1 MARKFSKIGHV
12 VSAIFLNSIGL
23 VTSQAMNDPPVADGG
38 LNRHEE
44 LVVFSCVAVVFVMSI
59 TIVLFLWYVVD
70 RTRER
75 ISHFERHLPKVVDKF
90 RQEVVIEAE
99 ENDHNG
105 RVIMA
110 GTTAATG
117 EFQGVHPR
125 DGSRGGRVRLTSFT
139 RKQDVGIGTDFPE
152 NQVSAWIE
160 SDMVRVLPDHEPAR
174 KCSTKAADGSDSTD
188 FVYIGGEY
196 IPKAFL
202 SLERCP
208 PLYAYDNPAY
218 DNPYTENGDSANILQ
233 KKPKKGKRQDK
244 RKDKNKSKFSVYE
257 SHV

>member
-1 MARKFSKIGHV
+1 MARKFSMIGHV

-44 LVVFSCVAVVFVMSI
+44 LVVFACVAVVFVMSI

-99 ENDHNG
+99 ENDHSG

-110 GTTAATG
+110 GTTAAPTG
-117 EFQGVHPR
+117 EFQGVPPR
-125 DGSRGGRVRLTSFT
+125 DGPRVGRVRLTSYT

-152 NQVSAWIE
+152 NQVSAPIE
-160 SDMVRVLPDHEPAR
+160 SDTVPVLRPNHEPAR

-188 FVYIGGEY
+188 FVYIEGEY

-202 SLERCP
+202 SLERALRC
-208 PLYAYDNPAY
+208 
-218 DNPYTENGDSANILQ
+218 THMII
-233 KKPKKGKRQDK
+233 
-244 RKDKNKSKFSVYE
+244 
-257 SHV
+257 